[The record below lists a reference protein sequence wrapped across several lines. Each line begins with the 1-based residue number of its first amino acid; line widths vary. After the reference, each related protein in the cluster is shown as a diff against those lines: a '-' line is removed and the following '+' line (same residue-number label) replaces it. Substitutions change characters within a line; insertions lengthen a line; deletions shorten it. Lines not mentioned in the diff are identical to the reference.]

1 MNKETSL
8 LTPNKVRMTIEIELD
23 DYKRDSLAISAKTEV
38 LGGTIARL
46 DWEGGLFDEVD
57 VYRSLFNTVGNDLMS
72 VLFDNAEDDDFMCEL
87 RGAIAKSIN
96 KILAEKRQQIIE
108 E

>member
-8 LTPNKVRMTIEIELD
+8 ATPNKVRMAIEIELD

-38 LGGTIARL
+38 LGGRIARL

-57 VYRSLFNTVGNDLMS
+57 VYRSLFNAVDDDLML
-72 VLFDNAEDDDFMCEL
+72 VLFDNAEDDDFMCEI
-87 RGAIAKSIN
+87 REAIAKSMN
-96 KILAEKRQQIIE
+96 EILKEKQRQQME

>member
-8 LTPNKVRMTIEIELD
+8 ATPNKVRMAIEIELD

-38 LGGTIARL
+38 LGGRIARL

-57 VYRSLFNTVGNDLMS
+57 VYRSLFNTVDNDLMS

>member
-38 LGGTIARL
+38 LGGTIVRL
-46 DWEGGLFDEVD
+46 D
-57 VYRSLFNTVGNDLMS
+57 
-72 VLFDNAEDDDFMCEL
+72 
-87 RGAIAKSIN
+87 
-96 KILAEKRQQIIE
+96 
-108 E
+108 